1 MRIAIFSDMHGNLT
15 AMKAAYDDAKKVGFD
30 EVICL
35 GDVTAVGPQP
45 NATLAFVR
53 DLKCP
58 VLMGNHDEWLIT
70 QNDGLLVPKSDTV
83 DGVLFRIIR
92 DIDAWCRSQLTE
104 EELDYISGFQ
114 HVLKRTI
121 HGHDL
126 LFYHASPRSN
136 DDMLVATTPSE
147 TVDEMLDGH
156 TEPIM
161 VGGHSHL
168 QMIRRHFD
176 KLLINVGS
184 IGAPFYFNTEGAIRN
199 PWWAEYGIITVE
211 EEFISY
217 DLRRVFYNINETL
230 GNIDASG
237 MPHKDWYIKAR
248 DKLSQ

>member
-1 MRIAIFSDMHGNLT
+1 MRIAVFSDMHGNLT
-15 AMKAAYDDAKKVGFD
+15 AMQAAYEDAKQVGFD
-30 EVICL
+30 EIVCL

-45 NATLAFVR
+45 QDTLGFIR
-53 DLKCP
+53 ELNCP

-70 QNDGLLVPKSDTV
+70 QNDSLLVPKSSMV
-83 DGVLFRIIR
+83 DGILFRIIR
-92 DIDAWCRSQLTE
+92 DIDTWCRSQLDE
-104 EELDYISGFQ
+104 DELDFINTFKPTLTR
-114 HVLKRTI
+114 HI

-126 LFYHASPRSN
+126 LFYHGSPRSN

-147 TVDEMLDGH
+147 TVDAMLDGH

-161 VGGHSHL
+161 IGGHSHL
-168 QMIRRHFD
+168 QMIRRHYD

-184 IGAPFYFNTEGAIRN
+184 VGSPFYFNSDGVIRN

-211 EEFISY
+211 ENFVSY
-217 DLRRVFYNINETL
+217 DLRRVFYNIDETL
-230 GNIDASG
+230 HNIDASD